1 MALRDDHDFLSE
13 NERQF
18 LANCLRQP
26 PHVRADGRELL
37 QQRKIRVQFRRSDS
51 ESQAEVQLGRTRV
64 IGNVHGEI
72 VPPSPDRPTEGF
84 LHFAVELSPMASPSF
99 EASASAGRGAASSVA
114 AAELARLVE
123 RGVRESRAL
132 DTEAL
137 AVVAGEKVWAITC
150 HVHVVDHGGNL
161 VDAAS
166 LAAIAALMH
175 YRRPEVAVKEGTSGN
190 GVVTVYSVD
199 EHAAVPLSLHHIPIS
214 ISFCFLQP
222 AANMHGSSENDDG
235 VDADEDG
242 EPIIFMDPTD
252 REERITDA
260 RMSFTFNSFREL
272 CAVHKIGGAAVSQ
285 TTVLRCA
292 NVAAARVVELTTF
305 LKEEEE
311 KADKEAVQRRRS
323 LLRGRAFADIS
334 STLDEATAKS
344 TVEHVDLGA
353 MTDFSMLHA
362 PIALRDDPTNEETVQ
377 QVTSMAELLESLET
391 AADLTEE
398 EPKVAAAGLAMTDAA
413 RNEFRQLA
421 NSETVRDLIHGSKKQ
436 QPKPAQPAKKKPMMD
451 SESDSEEE
459 EGVLQSE
466 FGALSRPEA
475 PVKAKPIAKP
485 VKKTPAKKG
494 RKKKV
499 VVPSS
504 DEDEDEDMDLSAAI
518 KRK

>member
-1 MALRDDHDFLSE
+1 
-13 NERQF
+13 
-18 LANCLRQP
+18 
-26 PHVRADGRELL
+26 
-37 QQRKIRVQFRRSDS
+37 
-51 ESQAEVQLGRTRV
+51 V

-72 VPPSPDRPTEGF
+72 VPPFPDRPTEGF

-99 EASASAGRGAASSVA
+99 EASASAGRGAASSIA

-175 YRRPEVAVKEGTSGN
+175 YRRPEVAVKEGASGN
-190 GVVTVYSVD
+190 GGVTVYSVD

-222 AANMHGSSENDDG
+222 AATMQTSSESDD

-242 EPIIFMDPTD
+242 EPVIFMDPTD

-272 CAVHKIGGAAVSQ
+272 CAVHKIGGAAISQ
-285 TTVLRCA
+285 STVLRCA
-292 NVAAARVVELTTF
+292 NVAAARAVELTTF

-311 KADKEAVQRRRS
+311 KADKEAVQRRRA
-323 LLRGRAFADIS
+323 LLRGRAFADVS
-334 STLDEATAKS
+334 STVDEATAKS
-344 TVEHVDLGA
+344 TVEKVDLGA
-353 MTDFSMLHA
+353 MTDYSTLHA
-362 PIALRDDPTNEETVQ
+362 PIALRNDPTKEETTQ

-391 AADLTEE
+391 AADVAEE
-398 EPKVAAAGLAMTDAA
+398 QPKPADAGLAMTDTA
-413 RNEFRQLA
+413 RDEFRQLA
-421 NSETVRDLIHGSKKQ
+421 SSKTIRDLIHSSKKE
-436 QPKPAQPAKKKPMMD
+436 QPKPTQPAKKKPVVD
-451 SESDSEEE
+451 SDSDSEEE
-459 EGVLQSE
+459 GGVLQSE
-466 FGALSRPEA
+466 FGTASNPEQ
-475 PVKAKPIAKP
+475 PVTVKPSAKPG
-485 VKKTPAKKG
+485 KKAPAKKG

-499 VVPSS
+499 VSSS